1 MRRLLVNETEKELAS
16 VASIRTIST
25 VVRSDFAGIKIEL
38 KDTLADNASIDRAY
52 DEIEDSI
59 LRAGR
64 KFPQGALLP
73 ELDRKITET
82 ESILISIDAPKNSR
96 HDVLLDLEDEL
107 LKSNMVSRVKRHG
120 NTEKQI
126 SLFINETTLAQK
138 GINLQLLLNQIRAA
152 NLAIP
157 GGFIEREGKKIN
169 IVHFNSFK
177 TIKDIQELS
186 ISLPGGSI
194 TSLSTLI
201 DIEIDEKKPVM
212 EEMRWNGKS
221 VYGLGVI
228 PRKGIDLMKF
238 GV

>member
-1 MRRLLVNETEKELAS
+1 MSLSEFILKRGRFFWFLGISFSLLGIYSYILIPKEEDPALKPRLGFIKLVYPGASAIEMRRLLVNETEKELAS

-52 DEIEDSI
+52 DEVEDSI

-64 KFPQGALLP
+64 KFPPGALLP
-73 ELDRKITET
+73 ELDRKITES

-107 LKSNMVSRVKRHG
+107 LKSNLVSRIKRHG

-157 GGFIEREGKKIN
+157 GGYIER
-169 IVHFNSFK
+169 
-177 TIKDIQELS
+177 DIGAL
-186 ISLPGGSI
+186 
-194 TSLSTLI
+194 
-201 DIEIDEKKPVM
+201 
-212 EEMRWNGKS
+212 
-221 VYGLGVI
+221 
-228 PRKGIDLMKF
+228 
-238 GV
+238 